1 MTSLA
6 ALDVGTNSV
15 LLLVA
20 EVTAGGRLQPIEDRA
35 VVSRLGQGLVPGGR
49 LRPQAAER
57 TAAVIAEL
65 AARARQ
71 LGAADIRAVG
81 TMGLRLAADAG
92 AFIERV
98 GRDSG
103 VVIRVISGD
112 GEARLTYRGAQ
123 HQLPAGTERLV
134 VCDVGGGSTEVITG
148 RAARIEQRC
157 SLELGAVGLTE
168 RFLPHDPI
176 AAEELAALRRHLA
189 ARLAADLEAPSR
201 PFELVAVGGTATSL
215 AAMHHR
221 LERYDAERVHGT
233 RLSRRWLAD
242 RLAGL
247 ARLDAPARA
256 RIRGLEPGRADII
269 PAGTIIL
276 LALLERLGAASLLIS
291 DRGLRHGLL
300 LEAARDLLAGD
311 G

>member
-1 MTSLA
+1 MRLA
-6 ALDVGTNSV
+6 AMDVGTNSV

-20 EVTAGGRLQPIEDRA
+20 EVAAGGRLQPIEDRA

-49 LRPQAAER
+49 LRPEAADR
-57 TAAVIAEL
+57 TAATIAEL

-71 LGAADIRAVG
+71 LGAEEIRALG
-81 TMGLRLAADAG
+81 TMGLRLAADAD
-92 AFIERV
+92 AFIERIA
-98 GRDSG
+98 RDCG
-103 VVIRVISGD
+103 VAIRVISGD
-112 GEARLTYRGAQ
+112 EEARLTYRGAQ
-123 HQLPAGTERLV
+123 HQLPAGSERLV
-134 VCDVGGGSTEVITG
+134 VCDVGGGSTEVISG
-148 RAARIEQRC
+148 REARIEQRR

-176 AAEELAALRRHLA
+176 APAELAALRHHLA
-189 ARLAADLEAPSR
+189 AQLAAEFDPPAR

-215 AAMHHR
+215 AAMHHQ

-233 RLSRRWLAD
+233 RLSRRWLAEQ
-242 RLAGL
+242 LAEL
-247 ARLDAPARA
+247 ARLDVPARA

-269 PAGTIIL
+269 PAGTAIL

-300 LEAARDLLAGD
+300 LEAVRNLPALDC
-311 G
+311 